1 MLNTKLNKIL
11 NELTKLSKK
20 LKKKTAFIISNTSD
34 KKTKYYFT
42 PVRKSKNCIYAGAVV
57 YDDLTTK
64 KICQQIKDK
73 INFLFIDTEKKSS
86 NNSKGAI
93 NIERT
98 ARENIDNKKI
108 FYFKANDLTVD
119 ASSDF
124 LEYIFQDDIRN
135 ISNKRVLILGSGNIG
150 VKLSLKLI
158 ERGVK
163 VFLYGRNFQKT
174 KNIISVINLI
184 KPKATLNNVKQIKK
198 IVLNKLNYDV
208 VINATNSSKTLIK
221 KDIITKKKIILLEIG
236 KNFFSNLIHEKLLQ
250 KPNIKTFRL
259 DATSAFNQLIEKK
272 INTRDHWKKKSFER
286 LDKGQ
291 FSFITLGL
299 LGKTGDIVV
308 DNTKNPK
315 IFYERIDKNK
325 RVSNLSK
332 DEKKL
337 LKKLLKKL

>member
-1 MLNTKLNKIL
+1 M
-11 NELTKLSKK
+11 
-20 LKKKTAFIISNTSD
+20 
-34 KKTKYYFT
+34 
-42 PVRKSKNCIYAGAVV
+42 
-57 YDDLTTK
+57 
-64 KICQQIKDK
+64 
-73 INFLFIDTEKKSS
+73 FIDTEKKSS

-221 KDIITKKKIILLEIG
+221 KDIITKK
-236 KNFFSNLIHEKLLQ
+236 
-250 KPNIKTFRL
+250 
-259 DATSAFNQLIEKK
+259 
-272 INTRDHWKKKSFER
+272 
-286 LDKGQ
+286 
-291 FSFITLGL
+291 
-299 LGKTGDIVV
+299 
-308 DNTKNPK
+308 
-315 IFYERIDKNK
+315 
-325 RVSNLSK
+325 
-332 DEKKL
+332 
-337 LKKLLKKL
+337 